1 MYTKHFVPFL
11 VIFIRKICFGDDFI
25 GRIGGL

>member
-11 VIFIRKICFGDDFI
+11 VIFMRKMFFGDEFM